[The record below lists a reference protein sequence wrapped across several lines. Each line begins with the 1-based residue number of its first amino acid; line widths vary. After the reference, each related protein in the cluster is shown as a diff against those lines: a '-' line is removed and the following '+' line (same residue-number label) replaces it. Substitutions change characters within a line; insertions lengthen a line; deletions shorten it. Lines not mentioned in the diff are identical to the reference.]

1 MWYWRIYLIFHK
13 DTLLTTY
20 NKYFAGDETRKI
32 KRTIFNNYLASDKRV
47 IRNDLTGYYNGER
60 KNSVVLDI
68 TNWGD
73 VEEFVKTIDETATN
87 DKTKATAYSGVNS
100 NSW

>member
-1 MWYWRIYLIFHK
+1 LFISK
-13 DTLLTTY
+13 PA
-20 NKYFAGDETRKI
+20 KYSNT
-32 KRTIFNNYLASDKRV
+32 SDKRV